1 MGSASGHRKTLIKSD
16 MLMRNAV
23 KSPRKRNAVWK
34 DSSKVVMPEV
44 LNVSAEKANRRVCMK
59 MKLLFY
65 PRSVG
70 V

>member
-1 MGSASGHRKTLIKSD
+1 
-16 MLMRNAV
+16 MRNAV
-23 KSPRKRNAVWK
+23 KSLRKRNAVWK
-34 DSSKVVMPEV
+34 GSSKVVMPEV
-44 LNVSAEKANRRVCMK
+44 LNVTAEKANRRVCVK